1 MQADVQ
7 GWSGQRQGC
16 FLINQHERSARRSL
30 FFCWS
35 NPSIKLKLKVL
46 TKEMELQVLNYID
59 QLNAIRFDVAAHHS
73 AAVNIGELITG
84 AEVRSLLKALK
95 ELEQSSAEE
104 RIIFEAIDAAVAEGT
119 DTSAASFFESPALL
133 PLALTCSASS

>member
-1 MQADVQ
+1 MQ
-7 GWSGQRQGC
+7 
-16 FLINQHERSARRSL
+16 LYETI
-30 FFCWS
+30 
-35 NPSIKLKLKVL
+35 
-46 TKEMELQVLNYID
+46 YIVKQD
-59 QLNAIRFDVAAHHS
+59 LDN
-73 AAVNIGELITG
+73 
-84 AEVRSLLKALK
+84 KALK